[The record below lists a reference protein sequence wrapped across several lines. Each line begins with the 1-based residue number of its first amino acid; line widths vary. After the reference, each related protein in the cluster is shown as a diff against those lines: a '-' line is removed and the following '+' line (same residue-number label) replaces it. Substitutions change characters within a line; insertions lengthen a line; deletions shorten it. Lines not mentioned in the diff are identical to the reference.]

1 MKSQLPNLKPLLF
14 SQVHVGLRNGTAL
27 EGILVGY
34 DAFCNL
40 SLDSASS
47 DGKQLGG
54 TIVLRGQMIDYIN
67 RC

>member
-14 SQVHVGLRNGTAL
+14 SQVSVGLKNGTVFL
-27 EGILVGY
+27 GTLVGY

-47 DGKQLGG
+47 DGKTHRG
-54 TIVLRGQMIDYIN
+54 TVVIRGQMIDYIN